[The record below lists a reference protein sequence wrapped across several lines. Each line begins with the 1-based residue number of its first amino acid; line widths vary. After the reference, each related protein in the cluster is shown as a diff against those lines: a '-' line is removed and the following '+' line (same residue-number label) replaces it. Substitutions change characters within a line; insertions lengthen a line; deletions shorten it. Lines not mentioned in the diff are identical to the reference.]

1 MRDQRRFWGYHQN
14 AYIFV
19 GGEDVCK
26 SEKKSHFFLQ
36 NMTIFVDYRGN
47 PYSFF
52 SLRGKRQLW

>member
-52 SLRGKRQLW
+52 SLK